1 MNRHVFS
8 LPCQFITEL
17 LYFSALPLILLLL
30 PFLPQA
36 IAPFALTYSSLAD
49 PFPHTPTE
57 LSSSVFCHRF
67 VLFLSLPVPSRPVQS
82 SVPCHM
88 SSISIQTYSSCS
100 ISLFTE
106 SHLNIYYSS
115 IPQYVCSNISRWSPP
130 LPTNHHHSHVL
141 LATTI
146 HSPPSSTTPTETTD
160 YPQRVALGKT
170 RIYILSVAHRCHIE
184 TIYPNEEEAMSSWPS
199 FSLPHRQ

>member
-36 IAPFALTYSSLAD
+36 IAAVALTYSSLAD

-88 SSISIQTYSSCS
+88 SSIAIQTYSSCS

-130 LPTNHHHSHVL
+130 LPTIVMYSL
-141 LATTI
+141 PPPLTTI
-146 HSPPSSTTPTETTD
+146 INNTNRNNGLPSTGGSW
-160 YPQRVALGKT
+160 KNKN
-170 RIYILSVAHRCHIE
+170 IHIVSC
-184 TIYPNEEEAMSSWPS
+184 TSM
-199 FSLPHRQ
+199 PH

>member
-1 MNRHVFS
+1 MSVYYGTTLLFS
-8 LPCQFITEL
+8 TPTHPPPPSVPPSGIR
-17 LYFSALPLILLLL
+17 PL
-30 PFLPQA
+30 
-36 IAPFALTYSSLAD
+36 ALTYSSLAD

-57 LSSSVFCHRF
+57 LSSFVFCHRV

-88 SSISIQTYSSCS
+88 SSIAIQTYSSCS

-115 IPQYVCSNISRWSPP
+115 IPQYVCSNISRWSPL
-130 LPTNHHHSHVL
+130 LPTIVMYSLPPPPTHHHHQQHQQKQRTTLNGWL
-141 LATTI
+141 LEKQEYT
-146 HSPPSSTTPTETTD
+146 
-160 YPQRVALGKT
+160 
-170 RIYILSVAHRCHIE
+170 YILSVAHRCHIE

-199 FSLPHRQ
+199 SSLPHRQ